1 MGPDVKL
8 RWAKSGLVCKNNPRS
23 QVSDFSPNECCLLLC
38 TSHWVC
44 LQVGD
49 SFFETFLCFLS
60 KNTSFSSTQPRMWQQ
75 NWSHRDIARLIHRL
89 RSRSF
94 DCCTERFR
102 WLIGSVLQTL
112 HLPASRRI
120 RVGVPE
126 RGESRGAVGTHGG
139 VRGRRACGPSNL
151 SAN

>member
-8 RWAKSGLVCKNNPRS
+8 RWAKLLDLVAKNHPRP
-23 QVSDFSPNECCLLLC
+23 QISDFSPNDCCLLLC

-44 LQVGD
+44 LQVGN
-49 SFFETFLCFLS
+49 SFFEIVFMFSSC
-60 KNTSFSSTQPRMWQQ
+60 FSSTQPRMWQQ

-112 HLPASRRI
+112 HLPASRHI

-126 RGESRGAVGTHGG
+126 RVESRGTVGTHGG